1 LFEGYWLLAVSLGA
15 LFCGALSFF
24 FAVSEL
30 VFTSLGEFGLKQLIS
45 SQPNKAEHLELFISR
60 SNRVISLI
68 AAGRLLFTSAFGGG
82 LILISSSFE
91 SKFWIVSGLISLTL
105 LVVVSAYLP
114 ACLYRLYPEKA
125 AASLAFPIKIF
136 YYAAYPLL
144 AIFSIPKRFLTQS
157 GEARS
162 ITEDDIAYLI
172 DVSEEQG
179 AIPDEKQQMLSSI
192 FDISDSYVKTVMVPR
207 MDMVAVPADIT
218 KEEFIRI
225 FRQNGYSRIPV
236 YDDSHD
242 KIMGII
248 YVKDILK
255 FDSDWSMSDLISE
268 INPALFVPET
278 KKIIDLL
285 KEFQL
290 SRQQMAVV
298 VDEYG
303 GVAGI
308 VTMEDL
314 LEEIVGEIWDEYD
327 EEDAAQRD
335 ILPLGGGCYLIDAR
349 TNIEDLCK
357 ALEVEVSEDAEFD
370 TVGGLIYSIAGAIP
384 SEGDEYIWKNYTICI
399 KKMEDNKILSV
410 EFSHMQQEAEGE
422 EERV

>member
-1 LFEGYWLLAVSLGA
+1 MLSEFSFVSTAAIGA
-15 LFCGALSFF
+15 ACAILSFF
-24 FAVSEL
+24 FTVSDMAL
-30 VFTSLGEFGLKQLIS
+30 TSLGELGIKQLIAS
-45 SQPNKAEHLELFISR
+45 HPREAVHLELFVSSR
-60 SNRVISLI
+60 NKMISLI
-68 AAGRLLFTSAFGGG
+68 TVGRLFFTSAFA
-82 LILISSSFE
+82 LALVFITFFFYDEYWVYIAVPSIILFITIS
-91 SKFWIVSGLISLTL
+91 G
-105 LVVVSAYLP
+105 YLP
-114 ACLYRLYPEKA
+114 ACLYRYYPEKTA
-125 AASLAFPIKIF
+125 LLASFPIKFF

-144 AIFSIPKRFLTQS
+144 AFFAIPIRFLVKT
-157 GEARS
+157 GEARTV
-162 ITEDDIAYLI
+162 TEDDIAYLI

-179 AIPDEKQQMLSSI
+179 AITDEKQQMLSSI

-207 MDMVAVPADIT
+207 MDMVAVPSDIT
-218 KEEFIRI
+218 KEEFIAI
-225 FRQNGYSRIPV
+225 FRQTGYSRIPV
-236 YDDSHD
+236 YDDTHD
-242 KIMGII
+242 KILGII

-255 FDSDWSMSDLISE
+255 FDSDWSMKELISE

-327 EEDAAQRD
+327 EEDAAQKD
-335 ILPLGGGCYLIDAR
+335 ILPIGEGRYLVDAR
-349 TNIEDLCK
+349 TNIENFCE
-357 ALEVEVSEDAEFD
+357 ALEILDADDMEFD

-384 SEGDEYIWKNYTICI
+384 KEGDEYRWKNFAVSI
-399 KKMEDNKILSV
+399 KKMDDNKILTV
-410 EFSHMQQEAEGE
+410 EFMSITEAEPEPE
-422 EERV
+422 EA